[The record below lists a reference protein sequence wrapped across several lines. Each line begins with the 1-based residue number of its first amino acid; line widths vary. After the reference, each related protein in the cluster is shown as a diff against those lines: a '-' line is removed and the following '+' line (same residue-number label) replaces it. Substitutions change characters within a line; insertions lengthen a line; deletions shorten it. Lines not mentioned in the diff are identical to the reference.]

1 MHGGWLYDP
10 RTTRGYK
17 AMDHYTA
24 LNAKAMKMKSDNLAV
39 EDDFVDERFLYSS
52 EGEDLGAAMGVVTL
66 GVALVV
72 VASLTLTLVLAPS

>member
-1 MHGGWLYDP
+1 
-10 RTTRGYK
+10 
-17 AMDHYTA
+17 MDHYTA
-24 LNAKAMKMKSDNLAV
+24 LNAKAMKMKSDNPAV
-39 EDDFVDERFLYSS
+39 EDDFADERFLYSS